1 MIRDLASWRGCPRP
15 AFRPI
20 EGRYVVLEPMD
31 PARHGDDLFEA
42 GASDPADW
50 AFSADGPFATRGA
63 FQGWMEGKSG
73 LSDPMFFAIV
83 DRASGRAEGR
93 LAFMR
98 IDAGNGVIETGSILY
113 GPRLKRTRGAT
124 EAIFLQAR
132 HVFEDLGYRRFEWK
146 CDARNAPSR
155 RAAARLGFAYEGTF
169 AQHMVVK
176 GENRDTA
183 WFSML
188 DRDWPARKAAF
199 EAWLDEGNFDA
210 AGRERVKLGAAA
222 VRPLLP

>member
-1 MIRDLASWRGCPRP
+1 MNRDLASWRGCPRP

-50 AFSADGPFATRGA
+50 AFSADGPFATREA

-210 AGRERVKLGAAA
+210 AGRERVKLGA
-222 VRPLLP
+222 VG